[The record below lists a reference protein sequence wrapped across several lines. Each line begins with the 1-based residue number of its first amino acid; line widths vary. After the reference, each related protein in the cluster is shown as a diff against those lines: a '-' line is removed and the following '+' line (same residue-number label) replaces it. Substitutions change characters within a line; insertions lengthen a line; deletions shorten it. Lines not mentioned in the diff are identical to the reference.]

1 MANHSWTKTQKK
13 EIYRLAKKGVK
24 YDEIAEKYGVTIG
37 SIAGQVHWYRK
48 ELEKEKKSRLRKRL
62 YQKKKEMA
70 NSSEVE
76 KLISSE
82 LTQQSMFSSKRG
94 RPAKQ
99 YPAVSGE
106 GNLEELISKIFVD
119 GSNFS
124 KVMEAKNLQKEDLK
138 RAAQN
143 DIEKYNLLVSELVIR
158 ADAKDFGHE
167 TLNLVRQCIFIDTK
181 TSVYIQKYDA
191 DYHKTMVDR
200 ANKARKARKPKEE
213 IVKKYE
219 KRAYNKKVKP
229 LWSPND
235 KAYVNIPALKKN
247 LTESLTESL
256 NGEVT
261 ELVMTID
268 KYEKSFRK
276 AVNLL
281 KHLSDMSWVQRAN
294 AKPLIDAA
302 LEDLEK

>member
-1 MANHSWTKTQKK
+1 M
-13 EIYRLAKKGVK
+13 K
-24 YDEIAEKYGVTIG
+24 YDEIAEKYGVSTG

-70 NSSEVE
+70 NSYVE
-76 KLISSE
+76 LVAPEI
-82 LTQQSMFSSKRG
+82 LVQGFSSKRG
-94 RPAKQ
+94 RPSKQ

-119 GSNFS
+119 GSNFK